1 MEVNGAAELLVVQ
14 GPREHLTV
22 ETPTRG
28 QRIVANV
35 RGDTL
40 AITIRDTRRWWQA
53 LTGRG
58 SGSRTTR
65 ITVTVRAIDALALN
79 GAVKM
84 TGTGLTTPALRLSA
98 SGGSSVQIDGL
109 KTGTLRVSG
118 NGALKARL
126 SGEATEQHV
135 SISGAGEYQAE
146 ELASER
152 ATINVSGVGHVV
164 VRVERELNATISGAG
179 NVEYVGS
186 PVVKE
191 RVSGMGRVKRLE
203 SRGTAAR
210 RQDGGV
216 AARRRVR
223 AVRGDLKPSRAQC
236 TARPGASGLQKR
248 SRPVPASRSGCSAGD
263 DPHVRHAAVAQQLD
277 HRGDDVRHALVGRE
291 RAAKALRV
299 ARSERR
305 RQRQPQLAAARRVGR
320 LVRADHRG
328 RLAERRPQPAQ
339 RVARE
344 ELQRDLALRG
354 TSGRRAPARAAAAR
368 AAARAP

>member
-1 MEVNGAAELLVVQ
+1 MHRSVLPLLIVATVAVALGLTWWTLGRTGGGDTAVADQDLEPFRRMEINGAAELIVVQ
-14 GPREHLTV
+14 GPREHVTV

-40 AITIRDTRRWWQA
+40 AISIRDTRRWWQA

-65 ITVTVRAIDALALN
+65 ITVTVRAIDAVALN

-84 TGTGLTTPALRLSA
+84 TANGLTTPALRLSA
-98 SGGSSVQIDGL
+98 SGGSSVQMDGL
-109 KTGTLRVSG
+109 KIGTLRVSG
-118 NGALKARL
+118 SGALKARL

-203 SRGTAAR
+203 SAAPPRGVKMAAWPL
-210 RQDGGV
+210 GG
-216 AARRRVR
+216 AFTPC
-223 AVRGDLKPSRAQC
+223 AVI
-236 TARPGASGLQKR
+236 
-248 SRPVPASRSGCSAGD
+248 
-263 DPHVRHAAVAQQLD
+263 
-277 HRGDDVRHALVGRE
+277 
-291 RAAKALRV
+291 
-299 ARSERR
+299 
-305 RQRQPQLAAARRVGR
+305 
-320 LVRADHRG
+320 
-328 RLAERRPQPAQ
+328 
-339 RVARE
+339 
-344 ELQRDLALRG
+344 
-354 TSGRRAPARAAAAR
+354 
-368 AAARAP
+368 